1 MKSNQLFYKRL
12 LMLALPIVVQNL
24 ITTSLNMLD
33 TIMIGSLGEVQLAA
47 VGVAN
52 QFYFL
57 YSLLAMGIGAGCSI
71 LIAQLWGKKTKRK
84 FIPC

>member
-1 MKSNQLFYKRL
+1 
-12 LMLALPIVVQNL
+12 MLALPIVVQNL

-57 YSLLAMGIGAGCSI
+57 YSLLAME
-71 LIAQLWGKKTKRK
+71 LERDVP
-84 FIPC
+84 F

>member
-33 TIMIGSLGEVQLAA
+33 TIMIGV
-47 VGVAN
+47 
-52 QFYFL
+52 
-57 YSLLAMGIGAGCSI
+57 
-71 LIAQLWGKKTKRK
+71 
-84 FIPC
+84 